1 MRKQAQYMRNQKAII
16 TNRIAQNQREY
27 APTSQNAKPI
37 MDNSTYVFQGNGK
50 PIDLKSVDA
59 RKASKIT
66 RLGNFVSDFDVP
78 EFSCRKDPVEVRHLE
93 PGDVPV
99 KIL

>member
-1 MRKQAQYMRNQKAII
+1 MRNQKAII
-16 TNRIAQNQREY
+16 SNRIAQNQRDY
-27 APTSQNAKPI
+27 APTSQKPI
-37 MDNSTYVFQGNGK
+37 LDNSSYVFQGNGK

-59 RKASKIT
+59 RKANKIT

-78 EFSCRKDPVEVRHLE
+78 EFSCRKNPIEVKHLE
-93 PGDVPV
+93 PGDFPI